1 MRKEKLVTRRFEWA
15 EVDILGFNTE
25 SGEAEVRKFRIPN
38 KMMENKKILDYVR
51 KNNSDENFVVAKVN
65 DIIVK
70 SELRG
75 MAESVFRENSHPIES
90 RHNAKEI

>member
-15 EVDILGFNTE
+15 EVVILGFNPNTSE
-25 SGEAEVRKFRIPN
+25 VEVRKFRIPN
-38 KMMENKKILDYVR
+38 KMMENKKILEFVR
-51 KNNSDENFVVAKVN
+51 KQITDDSFVPAKVN

-75 MAESVFRENSHPIES
+75 MTESVFRENSHPIES
-90 RHNAKEI
+90 RHNANEI